1 MEYLGQ
7 SQSDLLGKT
16 SSKSWTRARAGAWA
30 RVALACL
37 AAGVLLIAVPG
48 CIFSPRDPDGPPD
61 EGPDIP
67 WVTPTD
73 TDKVLQNLAA
83 ALAGEGISNYMD
95 CFIMDSPTDS
105 FKFHVDPQ
113 DSLDAGQEGEDRYA
127 HWRRDDE
134 ATYIDGVFLD
144 STMGIDVVFTTV
156 EEPDESE
163 DETYR
168 REDYELTI
176 VWQYGDH
183 QPGESVTYRG
193 QATFWMRRDETQL
206 WSIFEWVDRR
216 AADPGGSATWGVLR
230 GDYR

>member
-1 MEYLGQ
+1 MEHLGE
-7 SQSDLLGKT
+7 SQSDLLRET
-16 SSKSWTRARAGAWA
+16 SGASWTRARAAAWA
-30 RVALACL
+30 RAALAWL
-37 AAGVLLIAVPG
+37 AAGVLLVAVPG
-48 CIFSPRDPDGPPD
+48 CLFGPRDPDGPPD

-73 TDKVLQNLAA
+73 TDRVLENLAA
-83 ALAGEGISNYMD
+83 ALAGGGISNYID
-95 CFIMDSPTDS
+95 CFADS
-105 FKFHVDPQ
+105 FRFFVDPQ

-127 HWRRDDE
+127 RWMREDE

-144 STMGIDVVFTTV
+144 SAVGIDVVFTTV

-176 VWQYGDH
+176 VWQSGDH

-206 WSIFEWVDRR
+206 WSMFKWVDRR
-216 AADPGGSATWGVLR
+216 AANPGGSATWGVLR

>member
-1 MEYLGQ
+1 MEHLGQ
-7 SQSDLLGKT
+7 SQSDLLGET
-16 SSKSWTRARAGAWA
+16 SGTSWTRARVAAWS
-30 RVALACL
+30 RVALVCL
-37 AAGVLLIAVPG
+37 ATGVLLVAVPG
-48 CIFSPRDPDGPPD
+48 CLFGPRDADGPPD

-67 WVTPTD
+67 WVTPTT
-73 TDKVLQNLAA
+73 TDKVLENLAA

-95 CFIMDSPTDS
+95 CLADS
-105 FKFHVDPQ
+105 FRFHVDPQ
-113 DSLDAGQEGEDRYA
+113 DSLDAGQEGYDRYA
-127 HWRRDDE
+127 NWTRDDE

-144 STMGIDVVFTTV
+144 SAVGIDVVFSMV
-156 EEPDESE
+156 EGPNENE

-168 REDYELTI
+168 RDDYELTI
-176 VWQYGDH
+176 VWQSGDH

-193 QATFWMRRDETQL
+193 QVRFSLRRDETQL

>member
-1 MEYLGQ
+1 MEHLGQ
-7 SQSDLLGKT
+7 SKSDLLRET
-16 SSKSWTRARAGAWA
+16 SGASWTWARAAAWA
-30 RVALACL
+30 RAALACL
-37 AAGVLLIAVPG
+37 AAGVLLVAVPG

-73 TDKVLQNLAA
+73 TDKVLENLAA

-95 CFIMDSPTDS
+95 CLDDS

-113 DSLDAGQEGEDRYA
+113 DSLDAGQEGYDRYA
-127 HWRRDDE
+127 LWRRDDE

-144 STMGIDVVFTTV
+144 SAVGIDVTFTTV
-156 EEPDESE
+156 EEPDENE

-168 REDYELTI
+168 RDDYELTI
-176 VWQYGDH
+176 VWQSGDH

-193 QATFWMRRDETQL
+193 QVRFSLRRDETQL